1 MREMTKPR
9 ESTPARDNARRAQL
23 ARLLLSIARAPGQRG
38 EAFSLSGV
46 SHMIRFVSKFIRD
59 EEGVTAME
67 YGMIAALIAV
77 VILGVLGTL
86 GTNLNTTFGTIQSA
100 VSNANNG

>member
-1 MREMTKPR
+1 
-9 ESTPARDNARRAQL
+9 
-23 ARLLLSIARAPGQRG
+23 
-38 EAFSLSGV
+38 
-46 SHMIRFVSKFIRD
+46 MIRFVSKFVRD
-59 EEGVTAME
+59 ESGVTAME

-86 GTNLNTTFGTIQSA
+86 GTNLNDTFGKIQSA

>member
-1 MREMTKPR
+1 M
-9 ESTPARDNARRAQL
+9 
-23 ARLLLSIARAPGQRG
+23 
-38 EAFSLSGV
+38 F
-46 SHMIRFVSKFIRD
+46 RFVSKFARD

-86 GTNLNTTFGTIQSA
+86 GKDLNTTFGKVASA
-100 VSNANNG
+100 VAAANN

>member
-1 MREMTKPR
+1 MNKF
-9 ESTPARDNARRAQL
+9 L
-23 ARLLLSIARAPGQRG
+23 AS
-38 EAFSLSGV
+38 
-46 SHMIRFVSKFIRD
+46 FVRD
-59 EEGVTAME
+59 ESGVTAME